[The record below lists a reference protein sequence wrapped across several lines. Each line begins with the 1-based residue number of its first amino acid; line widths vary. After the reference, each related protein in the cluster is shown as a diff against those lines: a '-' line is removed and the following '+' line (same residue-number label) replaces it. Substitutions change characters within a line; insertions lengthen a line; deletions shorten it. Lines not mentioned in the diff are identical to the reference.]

1 MFASVS
7 VVAPS
12 VGHTCEESSR
22 FSVSQLEWGAEVEVP
37 NGQPHPE
44 PAIESQRVPLTHFGD
59 TQPFTMP
66 SQQEIAPVAFFCPWC
81 VLPLHS
87 GTCGERRCTCGVR
100 YVLTVD
106 QRGAVTLT
114 FDVPGPDI
122 SGAGDMDVEECL
134 EERMGEAELDA
145 DDACGV
151 AADEECGGG
160 SCLEA
165 GGADPGENGGD
176 IDAEEGVVE
185 DQLCC
190 QGDADLVAD
199 EWVGN

>member
-1 MFASVS
+1 M
-7 VVAPS
+7 
-12 VGHTCEESSR
+12 
-22 FSVSQLEWGAEVEVP
+22 
-37 NGQPHPE
+37 
-44 PAIESQRVPLTHFGD
+44 
-59 TQPFTMP
+59 
-66 SQQEIAPVAFFCPWC
+66 
-81 VLPLHS
+81 
-87 GTCGERRCTCGVR
+87 
-100 YVLTVD
+100 D

-122 SGAGDMDVEECL
+122 SEADDMDVEEYT

-145 DDACGV
+145 DDACGTG
-151 AADEECGGG
+151 ADDGGG